1 MNIIKLNTVIGL
13 MKEVLQELSDERDFL
28 ESFDDIEKYKSVIYE
43 LLHNGM
49 ALNKSFQSCEID
61 NFLSNISNNEIMH
74 ISGAKY
80 GPRIIMIGKLMT
92 VMCNRIIDGYV
103 IKSGVRNGCKTYRIE
118 RAARITE

>member
-1 MNIIKLNTVIGL
+1 